1 PAGSHRATFEPAT
14 RRTSTTTGTRVG
26 RLTWP
31 FVALMLLL
39 IALLGAALAQAL
51 TRADGPSSD
60 PTGGSAALAVA
71 EHRLRADRD
80 GYPRPRTEDGMIS
93 ESVPGDPDTLT
104 TTKDA

>member
-1 PAGSHRATFEPAT
+1 M
-14 RRTSTTTGTRVG
+14 G

-51 TRADGPSSD
+51 TRADGPPSG
-60 PTGGSAALAVA
+60 PTGGSVALAVA
-71 EHRLRADRD
+71 EDRLRADHD